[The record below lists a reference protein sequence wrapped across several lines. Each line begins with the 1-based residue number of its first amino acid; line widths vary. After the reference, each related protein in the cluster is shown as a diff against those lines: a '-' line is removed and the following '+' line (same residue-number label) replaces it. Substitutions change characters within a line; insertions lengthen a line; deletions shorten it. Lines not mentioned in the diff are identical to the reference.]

1 MSASAVVS
9 AASADQ
15 DPATI
20 STPDNGPDRADLFT
34 RLGLYGLSSIQ
45 VPVLA
50 SLASETPLLL
60 TGSHGC
66 GKSLLLERIAV
77 ALGLDWRHYNAS
89 LLNFDD
95 LVGYPLP
102 DEHGQL
108 RYVQTPAS
116 VWGAEAVFIDEISRA
131 RVDIQNRLFPII
143 HEKRVQGIALERLR
157 FRWAALNPPPADGE
171 ADYAGS
177 EPLDVAL
184 ADRFAFHVAVPEW
197 LSFPEAVREQV
208 VRAGGVAA
216 DADAGAELQR
226 ILLETR
232 LRQPLVEARW
242 GAALARYVR
251 IAAGNLAGAGLHWS
265 ARRAGYIYRNA
276 LVVHAVREALDPKA
290 KIADSVWLAV
300 LHSQPFLAAGIPFD
314 ARKLLAVH
322 KEAWRLAEARADD
335 PLGLILGEP
344 DPARRAQLA
353 VLTPGLRKSDVTTV
367 VTDALAA
374 LGPGGAHALAVW
386 LVEGEH
392 LLRLS
397 AVGID
402 TVGTWYNQVATTQT
416 ISETVRPH
424 STRHAVWLRLKERLA
439 KLDPAEDAIANLLVG
454 RFSADQR
461 ISSEQLATCEHHYRE
476 VSARL
481 QGGAA

>member
-1 MSASAVVS
+1 MSASDVVS
-9 AASADQ
+9 ANAETGA
-15 DPATI
+15 AT
-20 STPDNGPDRADLFT
+20 DRADLFT
-34 RLGLYGLSSIQ
+34 RLGLFGLSSIQ

-66 GKSLLLERIAV
+66 GKSLLLERIAD
-77 ALGLDWRHYNAS
+77 ALGLEWRHYNAS

-102 DEHGQL
+102 DDRGEL

-208 VRAGGVAA
+208 VRAGGVAPDPA
-216 DADAGAELQR
+216 AGAELER

-232 LRQPLVEARW
+232 LRQPLVEACW

-265 ARRAGYIYRNA
+265 ARRAGFIYRNA
-276 LVVHAVREALDPKA
+276 LAVHAVRQVLDAKA
-290 KIADSVWLAV
+290 KVADSVWLAV
-300 LHSQPFLAAGIPFD
+300 LHSQPFLAAGIACD

-353 VLTPGLRKSDVTTV
+353 VLSPDLRRNDVTTV

-386 LVEGEH
+386 LVEGGH
-392 LLRLS
+392 LQRLA
-397 AVGID
+397 AVGVD
-402 TVGTWYNQVATTQT
+402 TVGNWYNQIAVTRTLNEQT
-416 ISETVRPH
+416 HPRS
-424 STRHAVWLRLKERLA
+424 SRHDTWQKLKERLA
-439 KLDPAEDAIANLLVG
+439 KLVQGEDAVANLLVG
-454 RFSADQR
+454 RFAEDPNVSA
-461 ISSEQLATCEHHYRE
+461 EQLAACEGSYRE
-476 VSARL
+476 VAARL
-481 QGGAA
+481 RGGAA

>member
-1 MSASAVVS
+1 MSASEV
-9 AASADQ
+9 AATD
-15 DPATI
+15 T
-20 STPDNGPDRADLFT
+20 ADLFT

-66 GKSLLLERIAV
+66 GKSLLLERIAT
-77 ALGLDWRHYNAS
+77 ALRLEWRHYNAS

-102 DEHGQL
+102 DQHGQL

-116 VWGAEAVFIDEISRA
+116 VWGAEAVFVDEISRA

-171 ADYAGS
+171 VDYAGS

-197 LSFPEAVREQV
+197 LSFPETVREQV
-208 VRAGGVAA
+208 VRAGGVAP
-216 DADAGAELQR
+216 DPDAGAELQR
-226 ILLETR
+226 VLLETR

-242 GAALARYVR
+242 GIALARYVR

-265 ARRAGYIYRNA
+265 ARRAGFVYRNA
-276 LVVHAVREALDPKA
+276 LVVHAVREVLDARA

-300 LHSQPFLAAGIPFD
+300 LHSQPFLAAGIAFE

-335 PLGLILGEP
+335 PLGLILGEA
-344 DPARRAQLA
+344 DPVRRAQLA
-353 VLTPGLRKSDVTTV
+353 VLTPGLRKSDATTV

-374 LGPGGAHALAVW
+374 LGPGGAHALALW
-386 LVEGEH
+386 LVEGGH
-392 LLRLS
+392 LLRLA
-397 AVGID
+397 AVGVD
-402 TVGTWYNQVATTQT
+402 TVGNWYNQIATTQ
-416 ISETVRPH
+416 SLNETVVPYNA
-424 STRHAVWLRLKERLA
+424 RHGVWLKLKERLA
-439 KLDPAEDAIANLLVG
+439 KLGPAEAAVANLLASQ
-454 RFSADQR
+454 F
-461 ISSEQLATCEHHYRE
+461 ATHDTVSFEGLVAAEARYRE

-481 QGGAA
+481 QGGVA

>member
-1 MSASAVVS
+1 MSASEV
-9 AASADQ
+9 AATD
-15 DPATI
+15 T
-20 STPDNGPDRADLFT
+20 ADLFT

-66 GKSLLLERIAV
+66 GKSLLLERIAT
-77 ALGLDWRHYNAS
+77 ALGLEWRHYNAS

-116 VWGAEAVFIDEISRA
+116 VWGAEAVFVDEISRA

-143 HEKRVQGIALERLR
+143 HEKRLQGIALERLR

-171 ADYAGS
+171 GDYAGS

-197 LSFPEAVREQV
+197 LSFPETVREQV
-208 VRAGGVAA
+208 VRAGGVAP
-216 DADAGAELQR
+216 DPDAGAELQR
-226 ILLETR
+226 VLLETR

-242 GAALARYVR
+242 GTALARYVR

-265 ARRAGYIYRNA
+265 ARRAGFVYRNA
-276 LVVHAVREALDPKA
+276 LVVHAVREVLDARA

-300 LHSQPFLAAGIPFD
+300 LHSQPFLAAGIAFE

-335 PLGLILGEP
+335 PIGLILGEA
-344 DPARRAQLA
+344 DPVRRAQLA
-353 VLTPGLRKSDVTTV
+353 VLTPGLRKSDATTV

-374 LGPGGAHALAVW
+374 LGPGGAHALALW
-386 LVEGEH
+386 LVEGGH
-392 LLRLS
+392 LLRLA
-397 AVGID
+397 AVGVD
-402 TVGTWYNQVATTQT
+402 TVGNWYNQIATTQ
-416 ISETVRPH
+416 SLNETVVPYNA
-424 STRHAVWLRLKERLA
+424 RHGVWLKLKERLA
-439 KLDPAEDAIANLLVG
+439 KLGPAEAAVANLLASQ
-454 RFSADQR
+454 F
-461 ISSEQLATCEHHYRE
+461 ATHDTVSFEGLVAAEARYRE

-481 QGGAA
+481 QGGVA